1 MARVRRKAS
10 ARKLNLEIVGIA
22 ALSVALLCG
31 IALAAPGA
39 TGNVGR
45 ALAGGLRELFGGG
58 AALFPVLVALLG
70 AIVFLEINVPR
81 MIASLGSSALSYF
94 LIIDA
99 ALGASGAR
107 GGGIVGAGI
116 WSALHGLFGTA
127 GAWIV
132 LVVVAAT
139 LTLSLTQVSLKKLIG
154 LLVGLLARIRLPKI
168 PKISLALPEGH
179 SSLREAF
186 ALPKTERPSTGSGH
200 VAFDVTTAEVDEEP
214 APVIVATR
222 SIVVAPP
229 VVVAPP
235 PAHIAMSAAPVV
247 GDYESADLVA
257 TTRSYRLPDL
267 ALFDAPQ
274 AQVVDDSSRAHVL
287 EDTLASFG
295 VGAKVTHIE
304 RGPSITR
311 YELRPERGVK
321 ISKIASLADDL
332 ALALAA
338 TSVRIEAPI
347 PGKSAVGIEVPNAT
361 VSVVAIREILDA
373 IPNRG
378 TIPPLWM
385 ALGKDITGRPV
396 FGDLGKMP
404 HLLVAGATG
413 SGKSVCLNTIIA
425 SLLVS
430 ATPDQV
436 QMLMIDPKRVEL
448 TVYNGIPHLIK
459 EVIVD
464 PRMAAGAL
472 FEMTKEMDGRY
483 ERFAKAGVRKI
494 EEYNAK
500 YPDEKL
506 PYVVIVIDELADLM
520 LVAPA
525 KVETTIMRLAQ
536 LARATGIHLIVATQR
551 PSVDVI
557 TGLIKA
563 NIPSRISFA
572 VSSQVDSRTILD
584 MNGAERLLGRGDM
597 LYLPIDAPK
606 PVRAQG
612 AFITDHEVN
621 RLVDFWAKQARPENL
636 LDVEVVPSERR
647 GFRQERRSA
656 VLRGREVHHRNAV
669 CVDRAIA
676 IAILDRPSARSPG
689 DEATR
694 GVQSRRSARGHEA
707 AQDFARSAR
716 AGSDRVASGQ
726 IRRSTTRVVL
736 SIAQRVGLLAIAVG
750 AFGLFL
756 VFGYAVDHAPDP
768 GWLMQTEIAWVN
780 VAAPLA
786 WLITWLGFFPV
797 LLPLAIALAIVAI
810 AVPAWRA
817 RLTFA
822 ILSLLIAW
830 RGTDAWQ
837 HFFAR
842 PRRPDWVIK
851 HELSFSYPSSHATI
865 AIAFY
870 LLLAVFI
877 ARSTLPGRAW
887 IASALAA
894 LAVAIMW
901 SRLALG
907 AHYLSD
913 IAGGFLWGC
922 AIVATLAA
930 CWPTNVFEGRTGS
943 SLE

>member
-1 MARVRRKAS
+1 MARVRRKAN

-31 IALAAPGA
+31 IALAVPGHA
-39 TGNVGR
+39 GNVGR

-70 AIVFLEINVPR
+70 GIIFLEINVPR
-81 MIASLGSSALSYF
+81 MIATLGTSALSYF
-94 LIIDA
+94 LMIDA
-99 ALGASGAR
+99 AFGSASPR
-107 GGGIVGAGI
+107 SGGIVGGGI
-116 WSALHGLFGTA
+116 WSALSGLLGTA

-132 LVVVAAT
+132 LVLVALS
-139 LTLSLTQVSLKKLIG
+139 LTLSLTQVSVKKVIG
-154 LLVGLLARIRLPKI
+154 LLLGFASRIRPPRL

-179 SSLREAF
+179 ASLRDAF
-186 ALPKTERPSTGSGH
+186 ALPKTDRTPPFN
-200 VAFDVTTAEVDEEP
+200 VEVEEEP
-214 APVIVATR
+214 
-222 SIVVAPP
+222 PP
-229 VVVAPP
+229 RV
-235 PAHIAMSAAPVV
+235 AAPIILSPVPAAAPMPMPV
-247 GDYESADLVA
+247 PVAGDYESADFVA
-257 TTRSYRLPDL
+257 STRSYKLPDL
-267 ALFDAPQ
+267 ALFDPPQ
-274 AQVVDDSSRAHVL
+274 AQIVDDSNRAHVL

-347 PGKSAVGIEVPNAT
+347 PGKSAVGIEVPNST

-404 HLLVAGATG
+404 HLLIAGATG

-436 QMLMIDPKRVEL
+436 QLLMIDPKRVEL

-464 PRMAAGAL
+464 ARMAAGAL
-472 FEMTKEMDGRY
+472 FEMTKEMDTRY

-500 YPDEKL
+500 FPDEKL

-563 NIPSRISFA
+563 NIPSRIAFA
-572 VSSQVDSRTILD
+572 VSAQVDSRTILD
-584 MNGAERLLGRGDM
+584 MAGAERLLGRGDM

-606 PVRAQG
+606 PIRAQG
-612 AFITDHEVN
+612 AYITGSEVN

-636 LDVEVVPSERR
+636 LDVEVVPLSDDDDKN
-647 GFRQERRSA
+647 GKGA
-656 VLRGREVHHRNAV
+656 DPL
-669 CVDRAIA
+669 CY
-676 IAILDRPSARSPG
+676 
-689 DEATR
+689 
-694 GVQSRRSARGHEA
+694 EA
-707 AQDFARSAR
+707 AKFIIETNY
-716 AGSDRVASGQ
+716 AS
-726 IRRSTTRVVL
+726 T
-736 SIAQRVGLLAIAVG
+736 AQL
-750 AFGLFL
+750 
-756 VFGYAVDHAPDP
+756 
-768 GWLMQTEIAWVN
+768 QSQ
-780 VAAPLA
+780 
-786 WLITWLGFFPV
+786 
-797 LLPLAIALAIVAI
+797 
-810 AVPAWRA
+810 
-817 RLTFA
+817 FA
-822 ILSLLIAW
+822 IGHPRAVRLMKQLEDFKVVGPHEGTKPRKILLSLA
-830 RGTDAWQ
+830 
-837 HFFAR
+837 
-842 PRRPDWVIK
+842 
-851 HELSFSYPSSHATI
+851 ELEI
-865 AIAFY
+865 
-870 LLLAVFI
+870 
-877 ARSTLPGRAW
+877 
-887 IASALAA
+887 IAS
-894 LAVAIMW
+894 
-901 SRLALG
+901 RLG
-907 AHYLSD
+907 RSE
-913 IAGGFLWGC
+913 GGQQDLFGN
-922 AIVATLAA
+922 T
-930 CWPTNVFEGRTGS
+930 
-943 SLE
+943 